1 MFAHATLMCLT
12 AVILFGAFCR
22 EPNVPPSRGRA
33 LFVFLPAVIMALSPR
48 SYEALMGFGFPHYLE
63 ILFYVAAL
71 RLLGFGT
78 GAIAF
83 AGGMAC
89 AEGATFSLA
98 NGLWIW
104 PIGLVV
110 LLSRRMFLR
119 GAVWTTVA
127 AATIVAYFHGY
138 LPTGNHP
145 DPAFFA
151 EHPLGVLEHFLAL
164 NGTVFATTVPVA
176 IACGTIA
183 LVLYL
188 WVCALVLRDWWHAGE
203 RPPYG
208 FWLMATVLASN
219 ATITAGRAIFGPI
232 QALDSRYA
240 AMIALAPIGLY
251 WCLFV
256 RRGTWRLGAP
266 AVRLVAAGMVAGY
279 AITSVET
286 WAAAPEWYS
295 RKEETAYLLYTMANQ
310 PDSLVLKTYPIVVEG
325 RWFSAQLQQLQI
337 NVFAEPHIR
346 SRRSDA
352 NAGPSPAADRNRQRP
367 SANVRADRRLRLRRG
382 RSPRVRVQRRGERS
396 GARDVSHDRWQDGS
410 TCGHRPV
417 SAGSAGRREMDGI
430 RRQLRRLRVDA
441 RRAYTLAESGH

>member
-1 MFAHATLMCLT
+1 MNEPVRRADLQVGRARRERLIAWAAWAIALSAAGLLFLFVFDYRLNGAELDHLASTIAFVLWHQHAPMGHYLFQQHNEHRILVPRLVILGLGLLTRWNNIPEMFAHAALMCLT
-12 AVILFGAFCR
+12 AVILFGGFCR
-22 EPNVPPSRGRA
+22 EPNVPQSRGRA
-33 LFVFLPAVIMALSPR
+33 LFVFIPAVLMALSPR

-71 RLLGFGT
+71 RLLGFGS
-78 GAIAF
+78 GPIAF
-83 AGGMAC
+83 AGSIAC
-89 AEGATFSLA
+89 GEGATFSLA

-119 GAVWTTVA
+119 GAVWTAVA
-127 AATIVAYFHGY
+127 GATIAAYFHGY

-151 EHPLGVLEHFLAL
+151 EHPLGALEHFLAL
-164 NGTVFATTVPVA
+164 NGTVFATTVPLA
-176 IACGTIA
+176 IAFGTIA

-188 WVCALVLRDWWHAGE
+188 WVCALVLRDWWRAGE

-219 ATITAGRAIFGPI
+219 ATITAGRAIFGAI

-256 RRGTWRLGAP
+256 RRDTWRLGAP
-266 AVRLVAAGMVAGY
+266 AVRFVAVVMVAGY
-279 AITSVET
+279 AIVSVET

-295 RKEETAYLLYTMANQ
+295 RKKETAYLLYTMANQ
-310 PDSLVLKTYPIVVEG
+310 PDSLVLQTSPIVGEG
-325 RWFSAQLQQLQI
+325 RWFRAKLQPLQI
-337 NVFAEPHIR
+337 NR
-346 SRRSDA
+346 SI
-352 NAGPSPAADRNRQRP
+352 Q
-367 SANVRADRRLRLRRG
+367 
-382 RSPRVRVQRRGERS
+382 E
-396 GARDVSHDRWQDGS
+396 
-410 TCGHRPV
+410 
-417 SAGSAGRREMDGI
+417 
-430 RRQLRRLRVDA
+430 
-441 RRAYTLAESGH
+441 